1 MNSKT
6 ISVAE
11 FSTAYPA
18 PHPFAS
24 GQCSPFTGAEV
35 KGLSLEAKAAT
46 LEAEKP
52 NSPSRQRQQW

>member
-1 MNSKT
+1 M
-6 ISVAE
+6 AE

-18 PHPFAS
+18 PYSFTLR
-24 GQCSPFTGAEV
+24 QCSPFTDDPAEV

-46 LEAEKP
+46 LEAEGKA